1 MEKHHNLVCLYIEG
15 STNHVSEALI
25 TTFVRVYLCI
35 KNILVLIDEVHLV
48 NVLNLIG
55 MGCSPRCIQDRQGNE
70 GNCYR
75 NFYISL
81 VIYRAFLTKN
91 LALLRQKG
99 SV

>member
-1 MEKHHNLVCLYIEG
+1 MYLY
-15 STNHVSEALI
+15 
-25 TTFVRVYLCI
+25 I

-48 NVLNLIG
+48 YVLNLIG
-55 MGCSPRCIQDRQGNE
+55 MGYSPRCIEDRHGNE

-81 VIYRAFLTKN
+81 VMYRSFLTKN
-91 LALLRQKG
+91 SNLLRQKG